1 MDPLWTPKTP
11 VKSAMAAFMRDVNS
25 KFNTQITDYHQL
37 WEWSVENHEDFW
49 NHWWNYVNPIASKQP
64 KRTLINSDLFERS
77 RWFPDAELNF
87 AENLLRF
94 RDSKKAIVFRDEDG
108 NRSSLSYNELYIV
121 AGLVAA
127 EFKNLGIDRG
137 DRVAAILPN
146 IPEAVIAMLA
156 TTWLGAVWSSCSPDF
171 GTDGILERFKQI
183 EPKLLISCDG
193 YKFRGKTYSILD
205 KTDSVRNQ
213 LKCKTVMVNG
223 LSIGKLSSTI
233 DWKELTNT
241 KALPPKFN
249 QINFNDPVYIL
260 YSSGTTGKPKCIA
273 HGAGGTLLQH
283 LKEHRLHTDIAREDI
298 LFYFTT
304 CGWMMWNWLVS
315 GLASGCTIMLFDGNP
330 FSPTEESL
338 LRAVDE
344 ENVTI
349 FGTSAKYISAI
360 EKAGLQPRNLFEFKS
375 LRTILSTGSPL
386 SSESYDYVYKEIKN
400 DIQLCSIS
408 GGTDIVSCFALGT
421 PLLPVRRGE
430 IQCPGLGMAISV
442 WNIEGESVINE
453 AGELVC
459 TKTFPS
465 KPIYFWNDDSGEKF
479 HNAYFNKFDNI
490 WCHGDWATLTP
501 NSGLMITGRSDAVL
515 NPGGVR
521 IGTAE
526 IYRQVEKIPSV
537 LESIAVGQ
545 SWSDDIRIILFIVLR
560 ENEVLDEI
568 LSNKI
573 RQILKTNASPR
584 HVPAK
589 ILEVKDIPRTRSGKI
604 SEISVRD
611 IIHNRPIANSEAIA
625 NPEAFEYFKN
635 RPELLS

>member
-11 VKSAMAAFMRDVNS
+11 DKSAMAAFMRDVNS

-64 KRTLINSDLFERS
+64 NRTLINSDLFERS

-193 YKFRGKTYSILD
+193 YKFKGKTYSILD

-283 LKEHRLHTDIAREDI
+283 LKEHRLHTDITREDI

-611 IIHNRPIANSEAIA
+611 IIHHRPIANSEAIA

>member
-11 VKSAMAAFMRDVNS
+11 DKSAMAAFMRDVNS

-64 KRTLINSDLFERS
+64 NRTLINTDLFERS

-108 NRSSLSYNELYIV
+108 NRSSLSYNELYVV

-127 EFKNLGIDRG
+127 EFKNLGIGRG

-193 YKFRGKTYSILD
+193 YKFKGTTYSILD

-213 LKCKTVMVNG
+213 LKCKTVMMNR
-223 LSIGKLSSTI
+223 LSLGKLSSTI

-241 KALPPKFN
+241 KAPPPKFD

-273 HGAGGTLLQH
+273 HGVGGTLLQH
-283 LKEHRLHTDIAREDI
+283 LKEHRLHTDITREDI

-360 EKAGLQPRNLFEFKS
+360 EKAGIKPRNLFEFKS

-430 IQCPGLGMAISV
+430 IQCPGLGMAIAV
-442 WNIEGESVINE
+442 WNIKGESVINE

-465 KPIYFWNDDSGEKF
+465 KPIYFWNDNSGEKF
-479 HNAYFNKFDNI
+479 HNAYFNKFENV

-501 NSGLMITGRSDAVL
+501 NNGLMITGRSDAVL

-545 SWSDDIRIILFIVLR
+545 SWSDDIRIILFVVLR

-568 LSNKI
+568 LSNEI

-589 ILEVKDIPRTRSGKI
+589 ILEVRDIPRTRSGKI

-635 RPELLS
+635 RPELLR

>member
-11 VKSAMAAFMRDVNS
+11 DKSAMAAFMRDVNS

-37 WEWSVENHEDFW
+37 WKWSVENHEDFW

-94 RDSKKAIVFRDEDG
+94 RDNKKAIVFRDEDG

-127 EFKNLGIDRG
+127 EFKNLGIG
-137 DRVAAILPN
+137 KGHRVAAILPN

-183 EPKLLISCDG
+183 EPKILISCDG
-193 YKFRGKTYSILD
+193 YKFKGTTYSVLD

-213 LKCKTVMVNG
+213 LKCKTVMVNR
-223 LSIGKLSSTI
+223 LSLGKLSSTI

-241 KALPPKFN
+241 KAPPPKFD

-283 LKEHRLHTDIAREDI
+283 MKEHRLHTDITRQDI

-349 FGTSAKYISAI
+349 FGTSAKYIAEI

-386 SSESYDYVYKEIKN
+386 SSESYDYVYKEIKH

-442 WNIEGESVINE
+442 WNIERESVINE

-545 SWSDDIRIILFIVLR
+545 SWSDDIRIILFVVLQ

-568 LSNKI
+568 LSTEI

-589 ILEVKDIPRTRSGKI
+589 ILEVRDIPRTRSGKI

>member
-11 VKSAMAAFMRDVNS
+11 DKSAMAAFMRDVNS
-25 KFNTQITDYHQL
+25 KFSTQIMDYHQL

-64 KRTLINSDLFERS
+64 NRTLINSDLFERS

-94 RDSKKAIVFRDEDG
+94 RDNKKAIVFRDEDG

-121 AGLVAA
+121 AGLIAA
-127 EFKNLGIDRG
+127 EFKNLGIGRG

-193 YKFRGKTYSILD
+193 YKFKGKNYSILD

-213 LKCKTVMVNG
+213 LKCKTVMVNW
-223 LSIGKLSSTI
+223 LSIDKLTSTI

-283 LKEHRLHTDIAREDI
+283 LKEHRLHTDITREDI

-501 NSGLMITGRSDAVL
+501 NGGLMITGRSDAVL

-545 SWSDDIRIILFIVLR
+545 SWSDDTRIILFIVLR

-635 RPELLS
+635 RPELIS

>member
-11 VKSAMAAFMRDVNS
+11 DKSAMAAFMRDVNS

-127 EFKNLGIDRG
+127 EFKNLGIGRG

-193 YKFRGKTYSILD
+193 YKFKGKTYSILD

-213 LKCKTVMVNG
+213 LKCKTVMVNW

-249 QINFNDPVYIL
+249 QIN
-260 YSSGTTGKPKCIA
+260 
-273 HGAGGTLLQH
+273 
-283 LKEHRLHTDIAREDI
+283 
-298 LFYFTT
+298 
-304 CGWMMWNWLVS
+304 LVK
-315 GLASGCTIMLFDGNP
+315 
-330 FSPTEESL
+330 
-338 LRAVDE
+338 LR
-344 ENVTI
+344 
-349 FGTSAKYISAI
+349 G
-360 EKAGLQPRNLFEFKS
+360 
-375 LRTILSTGSPL
+375 
-386 SSESYDYVYKEIKN
+386 
-400 DIQLCSIS
+400 
-408 GGTDIVSCFALGT
+408 
-421 PLLPVRRGE
+421 
-430 IQCPGLGMAISV
+430 
-442 WNIEGESVINE
+442 
-453 AGELVC
+453 
-459 TKTFPS
+459 
-465 KPIYFWNDDSGEKF
+465 
-479 HNAYFNKFDNI
+479 
-490 WCHGDWATLTP
+490 
-501 NSGLMITGRSDAVL
+501 
-515 NPGGVR
+515 
-521 IGTAE
+521 
-526 IYRQVEKIPSV
+526 
-537 LESIAVGQ
+537 
-545 SWSDDIRIILFIVLR
+545 
-560 ENEVLDEI
+560 
-568 LSNKI
+568 
-573 RQILKTNASPR
+573 
-584 HVPAK
+584 
-589 ILEVKDIPRTRSGKI
+589 
-604 SEISVRD
+604 
-611 IIHNRPIANSEAIA
+611 
-625 NPEAFEYFKN
+625 
-635 RPELLS
+635 

>member
-11 VKSAMAAFMRDVNS
+11 DKSAMAAFMRDVNS

-37 WEWSVENHEDFW
+37 WKWSVENHEDFW

-64 KRTLINSDLFERS
+64 KRTLINSDLFEGS

-94 RDSKKAIVFRDEDG
+94 RDNKKAIVFRDEDG

-193 YKFRGKTYSILD
+193 YKFKGTTYSILD

-213 LKCKTVMVNG
+213 LKCKTVMVNW

-283 LKEHRLHTDIAREDI
+283 LKEHRLHTDITREDI

-545 SWSDDIRIILFIVLR
+545 SWSDDTRIILFVVLR

-568 LSNKI
+568 LSNEI

>member
-1 MDPLWTPKTP
+1 MDPLWTPKAP
-11 VKSAMAAFMRDVNS
+11 NKSAMAAFMRDVNS
-25 KFNTQITDYHQL
+25 EFKTQFTDYHEL
-37 WEWSVENHEDFW
+37 WQWSVENHEDFW
-49 NHWWNYVNPIASKQP
+49 THWWNYINPIASRQP
-64 KRTLINSDLFERS
+64 NRALINADLFERS
-77 RWFPDAELNF
+77 RWFPEAELNF

-94 RDSKKAIVFRDEDG
+94 RDDKKAIVFRDEDG
-108 NRSSLSYNELYIV
+108 NRSSLTYNELAVIAGSV
-121 AGLVAA
+121 ATELQ
-127 EFKNLGIDRG
+127 NLGIGKG

-146 IPEAVIAMLA
+146 IPEAIIAMLA

-183 EPKLLISCDG
+183 EPKLLFSCDG
-193 YKFRGKTYSILD
+193 YKFKGTTYSILA
-205 KTDSVRNQ
+205 KTHAVRNQ
-213 LKCKTVMVNG
+213 LKCKTVMVNW
-223 LSIGKLSSTI
+223 LNIGKVSSTI
-233 DWKELTNT
+233 DWKELTKS
-241 KALPPKFN
+241 KAASPKFN

-283 LKEHRLHTDIAREDI
+283 LKEHHLHTDITRNDI

-315 GLASGCTIMLFDGNP
+315 GLASGCTILLFDGNP

-338 LRAVDE
+338 LRLVDE

-360 EKAGLQPRNLFEFKS
+360 EKSGLRPRKIFQFKS

-386 SSESYDYVYKEIKN
+386 LPESYDYVYKEIKK

-408 GGTDIVSCFALGT
+408 GGTDIVSCFALGSAI
-421 PLLPVRRGE
+421 LPVNKGE

-442 WNIEGESVINE
+442 WNVDGESIINQ

-479 HNAYFNKFDNI
+479 HNAYFNTFENV

-501 NSGLMITGRSDAVL
+501 NGGLIITGRSDAVL

-545 SWSDDIRIILFIVLR
+545 SWSGDIRIILFVVLR
-560 ENEVLDEI
+560 ENEILDEI

-589 ILEVKDIPRTRSGKI
+589 ILKVRDIPRTRSGKI

-611 IIHNRPIANSEAIA
+611 IINDRPIANLEAIA

>member
-11 VKSAMAAFMRDVNS
+11 DKSAMAAFMRDVNS

-94 RDSKKAIVFRDEDG
+94 RDNKKAIVFRDEDG

-127 EFKNLGIDRG
+127 EFKNLGIGRG

-193 YKFRGKTYSILD
+193 YKFKGKTYSILD

-213 LKCKTVMVNG
+213 LKCKTVMVNR
-223 LSIGKLSSTI
+223 LSLGKLSSTI

-241 KALPPKFN
+241 KALPPKFD

-315 GLASGCTIMLFDGNP
+315 GLASGCTILLFDGNP

-442 WNIEGESVINE
+442 WNIEGESIFNE

-479 HNAYFNKFDNI
+479 HNAYFNKFENV

-501 NSGLMITGRSDAVL
+501 DNGLMITGRSDAVL

>member
-108 NRSSLSYNELYIV
+108 NRSSLSYNELYLV

-193 YKFRGKTYSILD
+193 YKFKGKTYSILD

-283 LKEHRLHTDIAREDI
+283 LKEHRLHTDITREDI

-625 NPEAFEYFKN
+625 NPEAFEHFKN

>member
-11 VKSAMAAFMRDVNS
+11 DKSAMAAFMRDVNS

-94 RDSKKAIVFRDEDG
+94 RDNKKAIVFRDEDG

-127 EFKNLGIDRG
+127 EFKNLGIGRG

-193 YKFRGKTYSILD
+193 YKFKGKTYSILD

-283 LKEHRLHTDIAREDI
+283 LKEHRLHTDITREDI

-501 NSGLMITGRSDAVL
+501 NNGLMITGRSDAVL

-625 NPEAFEYFKN
+625 NPEAFEHFKN

>member
-11 VKSAMAAFMRDVNS
+11 EKSAMAAFMRDVNS
-25 KFNTQITDYHQL
+25 EFNTQLKDYHQL
-37 WEWSVENHEDFW
+37 WEWSVENHEEFW
-49 NHWWNYVNPIASKQP
+49 AHWWNYINPIASRQP
-64 KRTLINSDLFERS
+64 NRTLINTELFERS

-94 RDSKKAIVFRDEDG
+94 RDDKEAIVFRDEDG
-108 NRSSLSYNELYIV
+108 NRSSLSYNELYVI
-121 AGLVAA
+121 AGSVAA
-127 EFKNLGIDRG
+127 EFHKLGIGKG

-146 IPEAVIAMLA
+146 IPEAIIAMLA

-193 YKFRGKTYSILD
+193 YKFKGTTYSTLA

-213 LKCKTVMVNG
+213 LKCKTVMISWLDV
-223 LSIGKLSSTI
+223 GKLSSTI
-233 DWKELTNT
+233 GWRELTNT
-241 KALPPKFN
+241 KAPPPKFN
-249 QINFNDPVYIL
+249 QINFNDPIYIL

-283 LKEHRLHTDIAREDI
+283 LKEHHLHTDITREDI

-304 CGWMMWNWLVS
+304 CGWMMWNWLAS
-315 GLASGCTIMLFDGNP
+315 GLASGCTILLFDGNP
-330 FSPTEESL
+330 FSPTEGSL
-338 LRAVDE
+338 LRVVDE

-360 EKAGLQPRNLFEFKS
+360 EKTGLRPRNLFKFRS

-386 SSESYDYVYKEIKN
+386 LPESYDYVYKEIKN
-400 DIQLCSIS
+400 DVQLCSIS
-408 GGTDIVSCFALGT
+408 GGTDIVSCFGLGC
-421 PLLPVRRGE
+421 PLLPVHRGE

-442 WNIEGESVINE
+442 WNVNGESIIDE

-459 TKTFPS
+459 TLTFPS

-479 HNAYFNKFDNI
+479 HSAYFDKFENV

-501 NSGLMITGRSDAVL
+501 NRGLLITGRSDAVL

-545 SWSDDIRIILFIVLR
+545 SWSDDLRIILFVILR
-560 ENEVLDEI
+560 ESQVLDES
-568 LSNKI
+568 LSDEI

-589 ILEVKDIPRTRSGKI
+589 ILQVRDIPRTRSGKI
-604 SEISVRD
+604 SEIAVGN
-611 IIHNRPIANSEAIA
+611 IINNRPVSNTEAIA

-635 RPELLS
+635 RPELFS

>member
-11 VKSAMAAFMRDVNS
+11 DKSAMAAFMRDVNS
-25 KFNTQITDYHQL
+25 KFNTRITNYHQL

-94 RDSKKAIVFRDEDG
+94 RDNKKAIVFRDEDG
-108 NRSSLSYNELYIV
+108 NRSSLSYNELHIV

-127 EFKNLGIDRG
+127 EFKNLGIGKG

-193 YKFRGKTYSILD
+193 YKFKGKTYSILD

-213 LKCKTVMVNG
+213 LKCKTVMVSW

-283 LKEHRLHTDIAREDI
+283 LKEHRLHTDITREDI

-315 GLASGCTIMLFDGNP
+315 GLASGCTILLCDGNP

-360 EKAGLQPRNLFEFKS
+360 EKAGIQPRNLFEFKN

>member
-11 VKSAMAAFMRDVNS
+11 DKSAMAAFMRDVNS
-25 KFNTQITDYHQL
+25 KFSTQITDYHQL

-64 KRTLINSDLFERS
+64 NRTLINSDLFERS

-94 RDSKKAIVFRDEDG
+94 RDNKKAIVFRDEDG

-127 EFKNLGIDRG
+127 EFKNLGIGRG

-193 YKFRGKTYSILD
+193 YKFKGKTYSILD

-213 LKCKTVMVNG
+213 LKCKTVMVNW
-223 LSIGKLSSTI
+223 LSIDKLTSTI

-283 LKEHRLHTDIAREDI
+283 LKEHRLHTDITREDI

-501 NSGLMITGRSDAVL
+501 NGGLMITGRSDAVL

-545 SWSDDIRIILFIVLR
+545 SWSDDTRIILFIVLR

-635 RPELLS
+635 RPELIS

>member
-11 VKSAMAAFMRDVNS
+11 DKSAMAAFMRDVNS

-64 KRTLINSDLFERS
+64 NRTLINTDLFERS

-94 RDSKKAIVFRDEDG
+94 RDNKKAIVFRDEDG

-127 EFKNLGIDRG
+127 EFKNLGIGRG

-193 YKFRGKTYSILD
+193 YKFKGTTYSILD

-213 LKCKTVMVNG
+213 LKCKTVMVNW

-283 LKEHRLHTDIAREDI
+283 LKEHRLHTDITRQDV

-315 GLASGCTIMLFDGNP
+315 GLASGCTILLFDGNP

-360 EKAGLQPRNLFEFKS
+360 EKAGIQPRNLFEFKN

-442 WNIEGESVINE
+442 WNIEGESIFNE

-479 HNAYFNKFDNI
+479 HNAYFNKFDNV

-501 NSGLMITGRSDAVL
+501 HSGLIITGRSDAVL

-545 SWSDDIRIILFIVLR
+545 SWSDDIRIILFVVLR

-589 ILEVKDIPRTRSGKI
+589 IIEVRDIPRTRSGKI

-635 RPELLS
+635 RPELLR

>member
-11 VKSAMAAFMRDVNS
+11 DKSAMAAFMRDVNS
-25 KFNTQITDYHQL
+25 KFSTQIMDYHQL

-64 KRTLINSDLFERS
+64 NRTLINSDLFERS

-94 RDSKKAIVFRDEDG
+94 RDNKKAIVFRDEDG

-127 EFKNLGIDRG
+127 EFKNLGIGRG

-193 YKFRGKTYSILD
+193 YKFKGKNYSILD

-213 LKCKTVMVNG
+213 LKCKTVMVNW
-223 LSIGKLSSTI
+223 LSIDKLTSTI

-283 LKEHRLHTDIAREDI
+283 LKEHRLHTDITREDI

-501 NSGLMITGRSDAVL
+501 NGGLMITGRSDAVL

-545 SWSDDIRIILFIVLR
+545 SWSDDTRIILFIVLR

-635 RPELLS
+635 RPELIS

>member
-11 VKSAMAAFMRDVNS
+11 DKSAMAAFMRDVNS
-25 KFNTQITDYHQL
+25 KFNTQIMDYHQL

-64 KRTLINSDLFERS
+64 NRTLINSDLFERS

-94 RDSKKAIVFRDEDG
+94 RDNKKAIVFRDEDG

-127 EFKNLGIDRG
+127 EFKNLGIGRG

-193 YKFRGKTYSILD
+193 YKFKGTTYSILD
-205 KTDSVRNQ
+205 KTDSVRDQ
-213 LKCKTVMVNG
+213 LKCKTVMVNW

-241 KALPPKFN
+241 KALPPKFD

-283 LKEHRLHTDIAREDI
+283 LKEHRLHTDITRKDI

-360 EKAGLQPRNLFEFKS
+360 EKVGLQPRNLFEFKS

-479 HNAYFNKFDNI
+479 HNAYFNKFGNV

-545 SWSDDIRIILFIVLR
+545 SWSDDIRIILFVVLR

-568 LSNKI
+568 LSNEI

-584 HVPAK
+584 HMPAK

>member
-1 MDPLWTPKTP
+1 
-11 VKSAMAAFMRDVNS
+11 MR
-25 KFNTQITDYHQL
+25 Q
-37 WEWSVENHEDFW
+37 
-49 NHWWNYVNPIASKQP
+49 
-64 KRTLINSDLFERS
+64 
-77 RWFPDAELNF
+77 
-87 AENLLRF
+87 
-94 RDSKKAIVFRDEDG
+94 
-108 NRSSLSYNELYIV
+108 
-121 AGLVAA
+121 
-127 EFKNLGIDRG
+127 
-137 DRVAAILPN
+137 
-146 IPEAVIAMLA
+146 
-156 TTWLGAVWSSCSPDF
+156 
-171 GTDGILERFKQI
+171 
-183 EPKLLISCDG
+183 
-193 YKFRGKTYSILD
+193 
-205 KTDSVRNQ
+205 
-213 LKCKTVMVNG
+213 
-223 LSIGKLSSTI
+223 
-233 DWKELTNT
+233 
-241 KALPPKFN
+241 
-249 QINFNDPVYIL
+249 
-260 YSSGTTGKPKCIA
+260 
-273 HGAGGTLLQH
+273 
-283 LKEHRLHTDIAREDI
+283 DI
-298 LFYFTT
+298 LCYFTT

-315 GLASGCTIMLFDGNP
+315 GLASGCTILLFDGNP

-360 EKAGLQPRNLFEFKS
+360 EKAGIQPRNLFEFKS

-421 PLLPVRRGE
+421 PLLPVHRGE

-465 KPIYFWNDDSGEKF
+465 KPIYFWNDDGGEKF
-479 HNAYFNKFDNI
+479 HNAYFNKFENV

-545 SWSDDIRIILFIVLR
+545 SWSDDIRIILFVVLR

-568 LSNKI
+568 LSNEI

-584 HVPAK
+584 HVPAR
-589 ILEVKDIPRTRSGKI
+589 ILEVKDIPRTRTGKI

-625 NPEAFEYFKN
+625 NPQAFEYFKN

>member
-1 MDPLWTPKTP
+1 M
-11 VKSAMAAFMRDVNS
+11 
-25 KFNTQITDYHQL
+25 
-37 WEWSVENHEDFW
+37 
-49 NHWWNYVNPIASKQP
+49 
-64 KRTLINSDLFERS
+64 
-77 RWFPDAELNF
+77 
-87 AENLLRF
+87 
-94 RDSKKAIVFRDEDG
+94 
-108 NRSSLSYNELYIV
+108 
-121 AGLVAA
+121 
-127 EFKNLGIDRG
+127 
-137 DRVAAILPN
+137 
-146 IPEAVIAMLA
+146 
-156 TTWLGAVWSSCSPDF
+156 
-171 GTDGILERFKQI
+171 ERFKQI

-193 YKFRGKTYSILD
+193 YKFKGKTYSILD

-213 LKCKTVMVNG
+213 LKCKTVMVNW
-223 LSIGKLSSTI
+223 LSIDKLSSTI

-283 LKEHRLHTDIAREDI
+283 LKEHRLHTDITREDI

-545 SWSDDIRIILFIVLR
+545 SWSDDTRIILFVVLR

-568 LSNKI
+568 LSNEI